1 MAVEFVVMLLA
12 LLGTATLSIAALPAA
27 DRYLPW

>member
-12 LLGTATLSIAALPAA
+12 FLGTATLAFAAHPAA